1 MKTAMSAGGA
11 GRSSDLLTLPV
22 TDFAASVSDKL
33 GISPYA
39 VDAFFGNVGGCIGE
53 VSALLLL
60 AGGIFLLCMKI
71 ITWRIPVVYIGSF
84 AVLSW
89 VFGGIP
95 YGLGAFHG
103 EILLPVFSGGLML
116 GAFFMATDW
125 VTTPTTPKGEII
137 FAFGCGFF
145 TFLIRYF
152 GALPEGVSLAIILM
166 NIITP
171 TIERFV
177 KTKHFG
183 YVKPEK
189 KAKEA
194 KA

>member
-1 MKTAMSAGGA
+1 M
-11 GRSSDLLTLPV
+11 
-22 TDFAASVSDKL
+22 
-33 GISPYA
+33 
-39 VDAFFGNVGGCIGE
+39 
-53 VSALLLL
+53 
-60 AGGIFLLCMKI
+60 
-71 ITWRIPVVYIGSF
+71 
-84 AVLSW
+84 
-89 VFGGIP
+89 FGGIP

-125 VTTPTTPKGEII
+125 VTTPTMPKGEIV
-137 FAFGCGFF
+137 FAIGCGFF

-152 GALPEGVSLAIILM
+152 GSLPEGVSLAIILM
-166 NIITP
+166 NITVP
-171 TIERFV
+171 LIEKATRV
-177 KTKHFG
+177 KRFG

>member
-1 MKTAMSAGGA
+1 
-11 GRSSDLLTLPV
+11 
-22 TDFAASVSDKL
+22 
-33 GISPYA
+33 
-39 VDAFFGNVGGCIGE
+39 
-53 VSALLLL
+53 
-60 AGGIFLLCMKI
+60 
-71 ITWRIPVVYIGSF
+71 
-84 AVLSW
+84 
-89 VFGGIP
+89 
-95 YGLGAFHG
+95 
-103 EILLPVFSGGLML
+103 ML

-177 KTKHFG
+177 KTKHFV

>member
-1 MKTAMSAGGA
+1 M
-11 GRSSDLLTLPV
+11 
-22 TDFAASVSDKL
+22 
-33 GISPYA
+33 
-39 VDAFFGNVGGCIGE
+39 FG
-53 VSALLLL
+53 
-60 AGGIFLLCMKI
+60 
-71 ITWRIPVVYIGSF
+71 
-84 AVLSW
+84 
-89 VFGGIP
+89 
-95 YGLGAFHG
+95 G
-103 EILLPVFSGGLML
+103 EILLPLFTGGLML

-137 FAFGCGFF
+137 FALGCGFF

-152 GALPEGVSLAIILM
+152 GSLPEGVSLAIILM
-166 NIITP
+166 NIVTP

-183 YVKPEK
+183 AVKEK